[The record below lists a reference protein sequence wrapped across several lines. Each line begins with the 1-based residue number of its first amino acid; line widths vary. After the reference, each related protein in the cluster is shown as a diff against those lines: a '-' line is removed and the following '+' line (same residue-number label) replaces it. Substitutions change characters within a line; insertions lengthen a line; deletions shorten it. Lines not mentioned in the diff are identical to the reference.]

1 MLTGT
6 LSPTSRS
13 CTMRLL
19 VNARRAETTA
29 TRERIAA
36 SMECAAAG
44 DSSLSV
50 FRNRF

>member
-36 SMECAAAG
+36 SMECAAARFFN
-44 DSSLSV
+44 STS